1 MAIVPVIKDGYMSKK
16 EENIGGLMTAI
27 IVAVVA
33 FNFLATGC
41 AGPLLLGVKKYTGSD
56 GSVTEFITGADFT
69 IGANGLD
76 SVSNNRGIEPDRYK
90 KQ

>member
-1 MAIVPVIKDGYMSKK
+1 MRTQRGHGELGILVVLA
-16 EENIGGLMTAI
+16 
-27 IVAVVA
+27 VAVWS
-33 FNFLATGC
+33 LALTGC